1 MLSAHEDIAQGLP
14 AVEDNNIRRPSLNG
28 PVERSNELYGS
39 LVMKQSEQDWLIYKL

>member
-14 AVEDNNIRRPSLNG
+14 AVEDNIRRPSLDG

-39 LVMKQSEQDWLIYKL
+39 LVMKQSEQD